1 MARTH
6 IDSCMRMIAAAFVFA
21 MVPSH
26 VFAEEPDGSGAGD
39 SPPHLGCAADHAD
52 PSYKARTGRP
62 RIDLLKP
69 EILGALDKEIVRR
82 IARHNMSGLH
92 VCYRQTLLE
101 RPTTEGVVEVQFL
114 IGPQGNVMFA
124 AVQSDSTRDPK
135 LRLCV
140 EKEIREWLFPKPK
153 GSTVQVTYPI
163 RFYLEVSDEKVSS
176 SSSSSSWS
184 YGGGATSSSGQGN
197 SGTQGF
203 GGVGTAR
210 EDAVYCEAGA
220 SEHEESGEGG
230 EVPRIIAR
238 PVTVGPGGALSKE
251 VIRRVIRKH
260 EGEVSACYARR
271 MVRQSEGGKVKVEFH
286 IDGKGR
292 VTSSSVIDNTLND
305 GRVEDCL
312 VDAIRTW
319 RFPEPKGGG
328 KVIVKYP
335 FDFSPVTPAQ
345 LAREDAEREK

>member
-39 SPPHLGCAADHAD
+39 TPPHLKCAADHAD
-52 PSYKARTGRP
+52 PSRKARMGMP
-62 RIDLLKP
+62 RVELLNP
-69 EILGALDKEIVRR
+69 EILGALDRELVKRT
-82 IARHNMSGLH
+82 ARHNISALH
-92 VCYRQTLLE
+92 ACYRQALQG
-101 RPTTEGVVEVQFL
+101 RPTTEGVVAVRFM
-114 IGPQGNVMFA
+114 IGPQGKIMVSHIH
-124 AVQSDSTRDPK
+124 SDTAKSQE
-135 LRLCV
+135 LRVCLK
-140 EKEIREWLFPKPK
+140 KETSNWVFPKPK

-176 SSSSSSWS
+176 SSWS
-184 YGGGATSSSGQGN
+184 YGGGATSSSGQGS

-238 PVTVGPGGALSKE
+238 PVTVGPGGAMSKE